1 MKVMM
6 EVMVEKVETG
16 TVEMEEEIITRIF
29 MLKKC
34 SRNC

>member
-1 MKVMM
+1 VKVMM